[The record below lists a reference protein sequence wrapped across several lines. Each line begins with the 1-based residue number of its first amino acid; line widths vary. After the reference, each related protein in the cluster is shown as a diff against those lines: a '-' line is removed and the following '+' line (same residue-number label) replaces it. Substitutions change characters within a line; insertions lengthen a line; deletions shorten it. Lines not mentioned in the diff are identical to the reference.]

1 MAESSSDK
9 LFWIIIILFNCL
21 VYGLC
26 CVLLIKRKTF
36 SYISIRSPSLVL
48 LANFSNF
55 LISISLILFK
65 ITKSN
70 FFSIIFY
77 TFRIIMIIAI
87 LISYERILA
96 CFRINISTF
105 YNKRVLLQEKFYVR
119 ITFFSF
125 IIILIF
131 IIIMNIAYKHCFEIL
146 SLSTKSDDTNNDNT
160 KYQMYAWVIWNFIE
174 QTLII
179 TYISRI
185 FNKNLKYYLKLELY
199 LIFLVSFFFSNYS
212 TIIYLNIISKS
223 DNSVFIIVNL
233 ISLYIYLIINGLLP
247 TIMSFCSRVN
257 ISYNFTPKLINN
269 LYLFLTNKDCYK
281 SFNEYLSEKG
291 NNGCFYLKLYTHIMK
306 YKLDIALDINKEQGL
321 SEANEIYNIYFNSE
335 TYSQQIDQ
343 VILLNVRDKCQMLKL
358 NSFNKEIFDDALQY
372 AFNELNKR
380 FTEYKNSEEFKEL
393 FNEINLY
400 SFIQCKMCNTG
411 LINKF

>member
-1 MAESSSDK
+1 MSESSSDK

-119 ITFFSF
+119 ITFFF
-125 IIILIF
+125 F
-131 IIIMNIAYKHCFEIL
+131 FY
-146 SLSTKSDDTNNDNT
+146 
-160 KYQMYAWVIWNFIE
+160 NFN
-174 QTLII
+174 
-179 TYISRI
+179 I
-185 FNKNLKYYLKLELY
+185 FN
-199 LIFLVSFFFSNYS
+199 NY
-212 TIIYLNIISKS
+212 
-223 DNSVFIIVNL
+223 
-233 ISLYIYLIINGLLP
+233 
-247 TIMSFCSRVN
+247 
-257 ISYNFTPKLINN
+257 
-269 LYLFLTNKDCYK
+269 
-281 SFNEYLSEKG
+281 EYR
-291 NNGCFYLKLYTHIMK
+291 I
-306 YKLDIALDINKEQGL
+306 
-321 SEANEIYNIYFNSE
+321 
-335 TYSQQIDQ
+335 
-343 VILLNVRDKCQMLKL
+343 
-358 NSFNKEIFDDALQY
+358 
-372 AFNELNKR
+372 
-380 FTEYKNSEEFKEL
+380 
-393 FNEINLY
+393 
-400 SFIQCKMCNTG
+400 
-411 LINKF
+411 